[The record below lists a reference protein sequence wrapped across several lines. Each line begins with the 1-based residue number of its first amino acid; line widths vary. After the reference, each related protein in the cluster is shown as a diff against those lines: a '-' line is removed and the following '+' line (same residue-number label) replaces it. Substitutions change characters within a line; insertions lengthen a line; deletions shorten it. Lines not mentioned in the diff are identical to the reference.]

1 MFGKSFTAA
10 ITGVSLA
17 GLLLVTAPNEAKAHA
32 TSIGFENGGA
42 FGTVNIWL
50 GTYDHGP
57 SSHHLEGSINLVGV
71 NGNPF
76 ASTTQAFTL
85 GAGVGPAPDFDGL
98 SANPATT
105 KPGGLVDGVT
115 NFFAPVLF
123 GGFNDPLI
131 GTDPMFAGG
140 IDHWQAA
147 VFTGLT
153 AGDYQFTWV
162 PAPTSIRTAEWEVT
176 NNNMNGIFTLEGEV
190 IGIPEPAG
198 IAILGLGLAGLGF
211 ARRKRAA

>member
-1 MFGKSFTAA
+1 MFSKVLTAA

-17 GLLLVTAPNEAKAHA
+17 GLLLVTTPNEANAHA

-42 FGTVNIWL
+42 LGTVNLWL
-50 GTYDHGP
+50 GTYNHGS

-71 NGNPF
+71 NGNLF
-76 ASTTQAFTL
+76 SSTTQAFTI
-85 GAGVGPAPDFDGL
+85 GAGIGPTLNFDGL
-98 SANPATT
+98 TANPATT
-105 KPGGLVDGVT
+105 KPGGLIDGTT

-123 GGFNDPLI
+123 GGVNDALVGI
-131 GTDPMFAGG
+131 DPMHAGG

-162 PAPTSIRTAEWEVT
+162 PAASPTAEWSVT

-190 IGIPEPAG
+190 IGVPEPAG
-198 IAILGLGLAGLGF
+198 LAILGFGLAALGF

>member
-1 MFGKSFTAA
+1 MFGKVFTAA
-10 ITGVSLA
+10 ISGASLA
-17 GLLLVTAPNEAKAHA
+17 GLLMFAAPNEANAHA

-42 FGTVNIWL
+42 LGTVNVWL
-50 GTYDHGP
+50 GTYNHGT

-71 NGNPF
+71 NGNSF
-76 ASTTQAFTL
+76 ASTTEAFTI
-85 GAGVGPAPDFDGL
+85 GAGVGPAADFGG
-98 SANPATT
+98 T
-105 KPGGLVDGVT
+105 KPAGLVDGVT

-131 GTDPMFAGG
+131 GTDPGFSGG

-162 PAPTSIRTAEWEVT
+162 PASSPTAEWSVT

-190 IGIPEPAG
+190 IGVPEPATL
-198 IAILGLGLAGLGF
+198 AILGLGLAGVGF